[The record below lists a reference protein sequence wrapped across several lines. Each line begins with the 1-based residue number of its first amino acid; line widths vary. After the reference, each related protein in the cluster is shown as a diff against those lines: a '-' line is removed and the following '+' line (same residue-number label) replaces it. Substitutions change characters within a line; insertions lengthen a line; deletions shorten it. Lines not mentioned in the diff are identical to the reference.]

1 MSDTPRTDEQ
11 INGKP
16 CTRFE
21 ILAGDSLR
29 NASVPSEFA
38 RELERELN
46 AVNAEIERLRK
57 ANLQLRKGAEEQKQR
72 IKQLEDWKQSALAV
86 EREWDANTVATMLG
100 AKLGESQRKVI
111 QREVPLLFERIKR
124 LEEAGDYLCA
134 AAAFMGW
141 HDKIETW
148 NKAKEAK

>member
-38 RELERELN
+38 RTLERELN
-46 AVNAEIERLRK
+46 A
-57 ANLQLRKGAEEQKQR
+57 AN
-72 IKQLEDWKQSALAV
+72 
-86 EREWDANTVATMLG
+86 
-100 AKLGESQRKVI
+100 
-111 QREVPLLFERIKR
+111 ERIKR
-124 LEEAGDYLCA
+124 LEEAGDKMEAWLRDERLDA
-134 AAAFMGW
+134 VQ
-141 HDKIETW
+141 HTVSKW
-148 NKAKEAK
+148 NKAKEDKP